1 MIHEV
6 THSDGADSSLL
17 EWRCLRPSQK
27 LLLTAASLLVLLL
40 SINPVKPIWV
50 DEFLHF
56 AFGAFD
62 GTREAIA
69 AIRASLDGVNHGQT
83 GVYMLLD
90 HWLLRAFGASAFWL
104 RFPSLVAGAFLILS
118 CHVVVDNWRLPALWR
133 AACLAAVFGQPF
145 LLAFV
150 AEARPYLP
158 LAACAVGAL
167 AYYTSDLAERRAPVR
182 RLVGWSSV
190 IGGALMHPY
199 FIVYW
204 LAAILCGEAARN
216 PRSLR
221 GVIERVNPAL
231 VVVGLAIYAAVAQAT
246 WLWARRKLAFDP
258 LEYLGSV
265 PNAIAAFLS
274 AHFGFLG
281 AWKVPLL
288 GLVVLVAAAVTVRQR
303 GRGLGPLLG
312 PGLVVVYGLGL
323 ALFLALVSY
332 RSHYWI
338 LQRQW
343 IASIALAAL
352 GSVGFAY
359 RLLALLRPGAR
370 LVIQVVLLGAIGIQA
385 VTVGV
390 AAVGNWRRAGA
401 AGAGVTVASP
411 PDAIPASASEWV
423 ALANANVAAGGPV
436 WPVFRR
442 YYGK

>member
-1 MIHEV
+1 MY
-6 THSDGADSSLL
+6 
-17 EWRCLRPSQK
+17 WRCLRSSQR
-27 LLLTAASLLVLLL
+27 LVLAALSLLVLLM
-40 SINPVKPIWV
+40 SINPVKPIWA

-62 GTREAIA
+62 GTREALA

-83 GVYMLLD
+83 GAYMLLD
-90 HWLLRAFGASAFWL
+90 HWLLRCFGASTFWL

-118 CHVVVDNWRLPALWR
+118 CHVVLDNWRLPVLWR
-133 AACLAAVFGQPF
+133 ATCLAAVFGQPF
-145 LLAFV
+145 LLTFV

-167 AYYTSDLAERRAPVR
+167 AYYTSDLAERRAPFR

-190 IGGALMHPY
+190 IAGSLMHPY

-204 LAAILCGEAARN
+204 FAAIFCGEAART

-231 VVVGLAIYAAVAQAT
+231 VVVGLTIYAAVAQAT
-246 WLWARRKLAFDP
+246 WLWTRQTLAFDP

-288 GLVVLVAAAVTVRQR
+288 GLAVLVAAAATVRQR
-303 GRGLGPLLG
+303 GRELEPLLG
-312 PGLVVVYGLGL
+312 PGLVVVCGLGVS
-323 ALFLALVSY
+323 LFLALVSY

-343 IASIALAAL
+343 IASIALVAL

-359 RLLALLRPGAR
+359 RLLALLRPGPR

-390 AAVGNWRRAGA
+390 AAVGNWRHAGTVHA
-401 AGAGVTVASP
+401 KVTITSP
-411 PDAIPASASEWV
+411 PEANPASGAEWV
-423 ALANANVAAGGPV
+423 AFANANAAMGGRV
-436 WPVFRR
+436 WPIFRR
-442 YYGK
+442 YYAR